1 MDQIS
6 VERYLEG
13 VESIYREKPTYKTG
27 HDGSDGQCD
36 CIGMCRG
43 ALKREGVTGI
53 KNMNGTNTAAR
64 KTIVGLAK
72 IESTSQL
79 CLGDVVLKV
88 RDKDDPDMP
97 LPDKFRKGGAD
108 YDPTWG
114 ETNFT
119 HIGTVT
125 GVDPL
130 EITHMTSP
138 TAKKDTKIG
147 NWVYFGVLPW
157 VASDVPVPDPQPE
170 PEPGPEPEPAI
181 ETATVM
187 APTGGTV
194 KMRAKPTTS
203 CSLYW
208 DVPVF
213 SIVDVLEKDC
223 AFSSGE
229 NWSKIQWTG
238 RTGFMM
244 SKFLNFNTTILWT
257 VHIPHLTEDQARAL
271 LARYPGSWMI
281 SEEGGAVL

>member
-1 MDQIS
+1 MGQIT
-6 VERYLEG
+6 VDRYLEG
-13 VESIYREKPTYKTG
+13 IEAIYKEKPAYELG
-27 HDGSDGQCD
+27 HDGSDGKCD

-43 ALKREGVTGI
+43 ALKRGGASDV

-64 KTIVGLAK
+64 KTIVSLTR
-72 IESTSQL
+72 IESAAQL

-97 LPDKFRKGGAD
+97 LPAKFRKGGSD
-108 YDPTWG
+108 YDGTWG

-138 TAKKDTKIG
+138 TAKKDTKLG
-147 NWVYFGVLPW
+147 NWVYFGCLPW
-157 VASDVPVPDPQPE
+157 VESDIPVPEPPPE
-170 PEPGPEPEPAI
+170 PDPDPEPFVPQ
-181 ETATVM
+181 TATVT

-194 KMRAKPTTS
+194 KMRAKPSTS
-203 CSLYW
+203 CGLYW

-213 SIVDVLEKDC
+213 SLVDVIEKGD
-223 AFSSGE
+223 E
-229 NWSKIQWTG
+229 WSHIKWTG
-238 RTGFMM
+238 RAGYMM
-244 SKFLNFNTTILWT
+244 SRFLNFNTTILWT
-257 VHIPHLTEDQARAL
+257 AHVPHLTEEQARAL

-281 SEEGGAVL
+281 SEEGGAVG